1 MFNLVHNIDFVI
13 AAIAILLVIYLSV
26 GKKYKD
32 ISTSNKMFYHLV
44 NTAMIQSALDIFM
57 NVTETYTDIFPPV
70 FAGLSRTAFNFCTA
84 LLTFFTYEYVKAY
97 SPEQNKSNMQK
108 GMDIIVGILVVGF
121 GIAGIVNIPLGFLSY
136 VDDNG
141 VYHNGS
147 LYIVNYIVP
156 LILIIFILITAI
168 RRRKSYSREQFRAI
182 IFFIL
187 LVIAGVAV
195 EYIVDYTTLT
205 IMFGVALAIL
215 IIQLSLET
223 PDYKKMNEAMEALKQ
238 SNEEVI
244 KSREAAE
251 NANKAK
257 SEFLARMSH
266 EIRTPMNAVLGMNEL
281 IIKETDDAHVK
292 EYAVDAYQSATNL
305 LNLINEILDFS
316 KIESGKMTLINE
328 KYVLKDLLHEEYTIF
343 SFKAEEKNINLVFD
357 IDSNLPSAMYGDDVR
372 IKQIITNLL
381 NNAIKY
387 TDAGTV
393 TLKIS
398 LNRVEEENAYID
410 VSVIDTGRGIKEEDF
425 NKLFEIFERINEAEN
440 RNIEGTGLGLNIV
453 AMLLKMM
460 DSKLNVK
467 SEFGKGSTFYFT
479 VMQKIEDATAIGN
492 FNLAN
497 GKKNPVNE
505 IQLVHAPKAHIL
517 AVDDNMV
524 NLKVFEGLL
533 RKTEIQISKAKSGM
547 EALELTKTEKYDLIF
562 MDHMMP
568 QMDGIETLQAVRAKE
583 DGLNQNTPVVVLTA
597 NAIKGSFEKYI
608 DVGFCDACFKPTT
621 QTDLNSKLL
630 KYLPAELIE

>member
-1 MFNLVHNIDFVI
+1 
-13 AAIAILLVIYLSV
+13 
-26 GKKYKD
+26 
-32 ISTSNKMFYHLV
+32 MFYHLV

-57 NVTETYTDIFPPV
+57 NVSETYTDIFPPII
-70 FAGLSRTAFNFCTA
+70 ASLSRTAFNFCTA

-97 SPEQNKSNMQK
+97 SPENNKSHLQK
-108 GMDIIVGILVVGF
+108 VMDVIVGTLVISF
-121 GIAGIVNIPLGFLSY
+121 GIAGFANIFFGFLSY

-141 VYHNGS
+141 VYHNGP
-147 LYIVNYIVP
+147 LYIINYVIP

-168 RRRKSYSREQFRAI
+168 RRRKCYSPDQFRAI
-182 IFFIL
+182 MFFIL

-195 EYIVDYTTLT
+195 EYFLDYTTLT

-238 SNEEVI
+238 SNEEVT
-244 KSREAAE
+244 KAREAAE

-281 IIKETDDAHVK
+281 IIKETDDTHVK

-316 KIESGKMTLINE
+316 KIESGKMNLINE
-328 KYVLKDLLHEEYTIF
+328 KYILKDLLHEEYTIF
-343 SFKAEEKNINLVFD
+343 SFKSEEKNINLVFD
-357 IDSNLPSAMYGDDVR
+357 IDSNLPSALNGDTVR

-387 TDAGTV
+387 TDTGTV
-393 TLKIS
+393 TLKVS
-398 LNRVEEENAYID
+398 LNRIEGEDAFLD

-467 SEFGKGSTFYFT
+467 SEYGKGSTFYFT
-479 VMQKIEDATAIGN
+479 VKQRIEDPAVIGT

-505 IQLVHAPKAHIL
+505 IELVHAPNAHIL

-533 RKTEIQISKAKSGM
+533 RKTEIKITKAKSGM
-547 EALELTKTEKYDLIF
+547 EAVELAKNEKFDLIF

-568 QMDGIETLQAVRAKE
+568 QMDGIEALQAIRATE
-583 DGLNQNTPVVVLTA
+583 DGLNKETPVVVLTA
-597 NAIKGSFEKYI
+597 NAIKGSFEKYMEA
-608 DVGFCDACFKPTT
+608 GFCDACFKPTT
-621 QTDLNSKLL
+621 QADLNSKLL
-630 KYLPAELIE
+630 KYLSSDLIEKSAN